1 MFKKNNSPNDA
12 VPLNLLSSFS
22 FGTDTHQYNICQNF
36 QSNLDRKCSNTP
48 HCKVSTG
55 AHKGTKFYLAAGF
68 DCIVVGGWGGAGV
81 SERMGDSDPRL
92 VSGTSS
98 GRRRSEGWKWDS
110 LSCATWEKRI
120 NSLQHCI
127 MFCNYYYS

>member
-68 DCIVVGGWGGAGV
+68 DCIVVGGRGGAGV
-81 SERMGDSDPRL
+81 SERMGDSNPI
-92 VSGTSS
+92 
-98 GRRRSEGWKWDS
+98 SEWN
-110 LSCATWEKRI
+110 L
-120 NSLQHCI
+120 
-127 MFCNYYYS
+127 